1 MFYPFPRHRAP
12 SAPPMAS
19 PCVYAPAPPPPP
31 QPPPPPPPLWV
42 APATAGG
49 GGTAAAEELELS
61 EELIASF
68 VRMEERRGRRRQPHG
83 STPREL
89 PRKIELPQQ
98 EHEASRAV
106 LRERAQLRDAQEER
120 YGPHTP
126 AVRALEAGLNAA
138 FDAISHKELPALWPS
153 VPLCGASSASVQL
166 GWRGSV

>member
-1 MFYPFPRHRAP
+1 MLDTTMKLTKWMTP
-12 SAPPMAS
+12 SRNNGHI
-19 PCVYAPAPPPPP
+19 
-31 QPPPPPPPLWV
+31 LD
-42 APATAGG
+42 
-49 GGTAAAEELELS
+49 ELELS

-126 AVRALEAGLNAA
+126 A
-138 FDAISHKELPALWPS
+138 
-153 VPLCGASSASVQL
+153 
-166 GWRGSV
+166 